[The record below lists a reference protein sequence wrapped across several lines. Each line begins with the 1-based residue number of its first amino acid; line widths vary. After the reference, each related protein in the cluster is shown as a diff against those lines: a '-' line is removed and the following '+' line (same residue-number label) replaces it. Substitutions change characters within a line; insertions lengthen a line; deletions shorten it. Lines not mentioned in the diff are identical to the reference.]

1 MFTVDAALQHTCASF
16 RMQVACGEITGDE
29 CDLLIDG
36 AILLAV
42 SLEALMQDAHAG
54 SSPSWPDGRQRPAL
68 HVLAA
73 SEPAGYGPA
82 GRLRADAAN

>member
-16 RMQVACGEITGDE
+16 RKQVACGEITADE

-54 SSPSWPDGRQRPAL
+54 RAPSWPDGSQRPAL
-68 HVLAA
+68 QSWPLANLQA
-73 SEPAGYGPA
+73 T
-82 GRLRADAAN
+82 GRPVALADAAN